1 MVALV
6 GLVAV
11 VLVIAGAGS
20 LVLTRNAQR
29 HQATQQLIT
38 EAQSLTSG
46 AHATQSRQELRVVRR
61 VLQLEDAQVIRVSI
75 RGVVL
80 TALPKGISVTDLDPG
95 ALLSGQAVSGRDNN
109 LVFAAAPVQLSPVER
124 QRLKV
129 AGAFAVVL
137 TRPVGDL
144 GPSWTYF
151 ILAGGVA
158 LLIAALVAWQMSR
171 RMARPLIEVMEVTGR
186 IAAGDLES
194 RVPVRSGEYSEFSSL
209 GRSVNEM
216 AQSLEDSRSR
226 ERHLLLSIS
235 HDLRTPLTS
244 IRGFAEAITD
254 GALEDSAHA
263 ADVIIAESQR
273 LERLVEDLL
282 NLTKL
287 EARQLSI
294 RVRPTDMAEV
304 VGTTIEGFRPVAEK
318 SGLTLVLAEPA
329 DDVLPVATDPDRMAQ
344 LLANLIENALTFAR
358 TTVTIS
364 LRKGGEAEH
373 PGSQTVT
380 VQDDGPGIAPG
391 DLPRVFER
399 FYQADRGP
407 NRQIG
412 SGLGLAIVA
421 ELADALGATV
431 RAESPLQADGG
442 SRFVVTVAGPAG

>member
-20 LVLTRNAQR
+20 LVLTRNAER

-46 AHATQSRQELRVVRR
+46 AHTTQSRQELRVVRR
-61 VLQLEDAQVIRVSI
+61 VLQLEDAQVVRVS
-75 RGVVL
+75 RQGVVL
-80 TALPKGISVTDLDPG
+80 NALPKGISVTDLEPA
-95 ALLSGQAVSGRDNN
+95 ALLSGQTVSGRDNN
-109 LVFAAAPVQLSPVER
+109 LVFAAAPVQLTPAER

-129 AGAFAVVL
+129 AGAFAIVL
-137 TRPVGDL
+137 TRQIGDL
-144 GPSWTYF
+144 GPSWSYF

-263 ADVIIAESQR
+263 ADVIISESQR

-294 RVRPTDMAEV
+294 RVRPTDLAEV
-304 VGTTIEGFRPVAEK
+304 VGTTIEGFRPLAEN
-318 SGLTLVLAEPA
+318 SGVTLVLDAPA
-329 DDVLPVATDPDRMAQ
+329 DDAAPVATDPDRMAQ

-364 LRKGGEAEH
+364 LRKSGEVEP
-373 PGSQTVT
+373 PGSQTIT

-421 ELADALGATV
+421 ELAAALGATV

-442 SRFVVTVAGPAG
+442 SRFVLTVAGSAA